1 METIRL
7 KCKRNIVIRA
17 VFLIGMSTLCLIVI
31 GYGGKTFSSI
41 LFQRQNLTGLSSD
54 FRPQNPTLILN
65 RSKETI
71 MDSNRFNTARVH
83 SKIPEKYM
91 HPKLGDHHVK
101 NWTILLTVNDAYFD
115 FFQNWHFAY
124 RKLNINYTIIIVAE
138 DETVYKKLRP
148 FQSESM
154 TIENSGHEDVNKYAA
169 YGSKE
174 FSKLV
179 SQRPTHILRH
189 LTKGVNILYSDIDMV
204 WLQNPFPYFT
214 GDFDM
219 WIELDS
225 INNYCTGLMAIKS
238 NRNCLRLIKTWQ
250 NSLQH
255 KQEIDQT
262 AFNKVVRNATID
274 ISILDNRIFPT
285 GRQYFGKFTDKQRAS
300 AVVVHNNW
308 IVGKQAK
315 LNRFQ
320 KYKLWF
326 VPV

>member
-1 METIRL
+1 
-7 KCKRNIVIRA
+7 
-17 VFLIGMSTLCLIVI
+17 LIVYLI
-31 GYGGKTFSSI
+31 AIQFGGKLHFLRKDI
-41 LFQRQNLTGLSSD
+41 SD
-54 FRPQNPTLILN
+54 FYGSPRTESIVKVNVETRLNDDSIRKDAHEDQNV
-65 RSKETI
+65 RSQKSSQPNNE
-71 MDSNRFNTARVH
+71 SHCHN
-83 SKIPEKYM
+83 
-91 HPKLGDHHVK
+91 

-115 FFQNWHFAY
+115 FFQNWHLAY
-124 RKLNINYTIIIVAE
+124 CKLNINYPIIIVAE
-138 DETVYKKLRP
+138 DKTVYKKLRP
-148 FQSESM
+148 FQSESV
-154 TIENSGHEDVNKYAA
+154 TIEKSGHEDVNKSAA
-169 YGSKE
+169 YGSKD

-189 LTKGVNILYSDIDMV
+189 LTKGINILYSDIDMV

-238 NRNCLRLIKTWQ
+238 NRNCLRFIKTWQ
-250 NSLQH
+250 NSLLL

-262 AFNKVVRNATID
+262 AFNRVVKIATIN

-285 GRQYFGKFTDKQRAS
+285 GRQYFGTFTDKQRAL

-308 IVGKQAK
+308 IVGKKAK
-315 LNRFQ
+315 LNRFK

-326 VPV
+326 VSV